1 MSNLTVENVYTR
13 QKAKEL
19 TQKYLGKLLGLMVT
33 AVGIPYVISMVGIP
47 CVISMVASSLQMLTK
62 SEPVLAIGGFVLSL
76 ANMLLSSGLVLG
88 LYSAMIDLCRGDDT
102 VTVGRVFSRMG
113 ECLKAFGLNLWVGL
127 KIMLWALPAYAL
139 MIALVFFAL
148 DAVKDSAVM
157 AGEASVWL
165 QTLLMISPLVVMVLV
180 CALVVPAAL
189 RYMLSVYILADKPET
204 GVFDC
209 VNQSKAMMQGH
220 KWQAFKLTLPI
231 VLIMLVVLLVITVA
245 VGSLGA
251 LLGLNPNSF
260 GFSII
265 MMIVTFVAMLYYMIR
280 MYLCYA
286 LFYLKRT
293 ATQEPAQAE

>member
-19 TQKYLGKLLGLMVT
+19 TQKYFGKLLGLMVA
-33 AVGIPYVISMVGIP
+33 AVGIPYVISMVVTALLSLTESQP
-47 CVISMVASSLQMLTK
+47 VI
-62 SEPVLAIGGFVLSL
+62 AIGGFVLTL
-76 ANMLLSSGLVLG
+76 VNILLSSGLVLG
-88 LYSAMIDLCRGDDT
+88 LCSAMIDLCRGDDT
-102 VTVGRVFSRMG
+102 VTVSRVFSRMG

-139 MIALVFFAL
+139 MIVVTFFAL

-157 AGEASVWL
+157 TGEASVWL

-180 CALVVPAAL
+180 CALAVPAAL

-220 KWQAFKLTLPI
+220 KWQAFKLALPI
-231 VLIMLVVLLVITVA
+231 VLIMYVIILVISVA
-245 VGSLGA
+245 VGALGA
-251 LLGLNPNSF
+251 ALGLDVDSF
-260 GFSII
+260 GFAVI
-265 MMIVTFVAMLYYMIR
+265 MMIVMFVAMLYYMIR
-280 MYLCYA
+280 VYLCYV

-293 ATQEPAQAE
+293 EAREPAQAE